1 MLIFPGARF
10 RPVPFTGQTGT
21 MSVTCRGWILHVQ
34 DGNGSP
40 WHLFATSRPGKR
52 KVSTGWVSKAGQV
65 EQYISATDK
74 PWAQG
79 AGNGSWHAWETEGF
93 PDEPLTDAQILT
105 LARIHIWHQAFDR
118 VASSPDDR
126 GIGTHS
132 MGGSA
137 WGGHACP
144 GTRRA
149 AQRADILSAVADLR
163 RGAPIPKPPKGSEM
177 PLSDD
182 DIRRIADM
190 VQTRYQV
197 RRPDGTGTVPDDAA
211 IGEIW
216 AAILEIRDIIGRG
229 GAAK

>member
-1 MLIFPGARF
+1 MIFPGARY
-10 RPVPFTGQTGT
+10 RPVPFTGKTGT
-21 MSVTCRGWILHVQ
+21 MSVNCRGWILHVVE
-34 DGNGSP
+34 GNGSP
-40 WHLFATSRPGKR
+40 WLYFATRPPGER
-52 KVSTGWVSKAGQV
+52 KVSTGWVSKTGVV
-65 EQYISATDK
+65 EQYIPATDK

-93 PDEPLTDAQILT
+93 AHEPLTGMQIAA
-105 LARIHIWHQAFDR
+105 LARIHIWHGAPDR
-118 VASSPDDR
+118 IATSPDDR
-126 GIGTHS
+126 GIGTHA
-132 MGGSA
+132 MGGAA
-137 WGGHACP
+137 WGRHSCP

-163 RGAPIPKPPKGSEM
+163 RQPSPPTKGPDDV

-182 DIRRIADM
+182 DIRRIADS

-197 RRPDGTGTVPDDAA
+197 RRPDGAGLVPDDTA

-216 AAILEIRDIIGRG
+216 AAILEIRDILGRG